1 MENDAVVDESA
12 DTREFKILLDLPST
26 SPALGFEDYAAA
38 LAEII
43 QKSAPQ
49 FAVGIFGGWGSG
61 KTTLMQAIEA
71 RLDPEITIPV
81 RFSAWRYEKEP
92 NLLIP
97 LLDVIREALI
107 AWAASDR
114 HGREA
119 ARKTALTI
127 GRVITSLVAAV
138 SFKLGVPGGA
148 ELTIK
153 GLDALAQVDKEEKAI
168 AEEERPRSAYH
179 AGFSALTLAFRRF
192 AGQDTGRRIV
202 VFIDDLDRC
211 LPQGALEVLESM
223 KLFFDVEG
231 FVFVVGLDRAV
242 VEWSVDAKYQ
252 AQAGTAPPTGSTGDE
267 KPKKPG
273 DEKIKTAFR
282 VRGADYIKK
291 IFQIPFQLRPVAG
304 AQVDQF
310 LDAMIRE
317 NQVAEAQR
325 KDLAEVLRAHL
336 PYLVTDSGLNPR
348 EVKRYINSYTLLR
361 KIAPELDRHIVA
373 TLPTTA
379 FRRDWEPIHA
389 WIHLWRQAFIG
400 ALKDRVEGNQPTA
413 LGDLDPGMKEISKR
427 FLEYVS
433 KGKPG
438 NALLHVAEIEP
449 YIYSGEAIRP
459 MATAAAVAL
468 IRKLAQ
474 LKVDLRLLMEI
485 NPGDKPADFQKLF
498 AAIAAKLAAAKAEVD
513 RLDQPYATTS
523 VTAKLNELKDNLQQV
538 HRQAQTKNPRVPPD
552 EWLEDNEKLLE
563 EAIEPLRDLL

>member
-26 SPALGFEDYAAA
+26 SPALGFEDYADA

-114 HGREA
+114 PGREA

-192 AGQDTGRRIV
+192 AGQDPGRRIV

-242 VEWSVDAKYQ
+242 IEWSVDAKYQ
-252 AQAGTAPPTGSTGDE
+252 AQAGTAPPTGS
-267 KPKKPG
+267 
-273 DEKIKTAFR
+273 TAFR

-291 IFQIPFQLRPVAG
+291 IFQIPFQLRPVAV

-373 TLPTTA
+373 TLQTTA

-459 MATAAAVAL
+459 VATAAAVAL

-485 NPGDKPADFQKLF
+485 HPGDKPADFQNLF

-563 EAIEPLRDLL
+563 KAIEPLRDLL